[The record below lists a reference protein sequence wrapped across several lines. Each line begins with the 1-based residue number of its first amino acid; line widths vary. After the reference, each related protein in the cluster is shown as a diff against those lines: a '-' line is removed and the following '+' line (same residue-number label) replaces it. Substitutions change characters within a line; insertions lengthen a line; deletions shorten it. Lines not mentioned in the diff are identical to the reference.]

1 MSKMKE
7 LLMDI
12 LEAYDEERLPVS
24 MIAERFEM
32 SVDQV
37 QLIIDEWSDVMAKA

>member
-7 LLMDI
+7 LLMDV

>member
-1 MSKMKE
+1 MKE
-7 LLMDI
+7 LLMDV